1 MIYKFKDLYN
11 PKLYDDSSIV
21 YVTGKYNVFNNIV
34 IDKFIRLSKGDTSI
48 DFDTELFEEFGLSD
62 TNLKSAISNTIDTD
76 TFFDTVYSPPITGKW
91 LTIVDYNTLTK
102 AQLKRLQLYQK
113 DPSPN
118 GILIIRATEY
128 RDYKSLLKDRFI
140 ATSNIVNLIQLSFP
154 NRDTLNKVVR
164 YMFKQR
170 NIIPHSKAVDLF
182 IMRMSSNYNAYT
194 DIMDNIMQQLGSYD
208 RQVEL
213 DYDTLKSL
221 LKGVQFYLLDDF
233 ILTLT
238 LPMKSKNIQRTRKVY
253 SMEQE
258 LIYELG
264 HKGLVYKLRSRVDE
278 LIEMRIAINK
288 GYIPIRVKYSTR
300 EAKER
305 IGENSRLHRLSNYS
319 FKHTAYIASQ
329 TSLKDWLF
337 IRLLLE
343 GTDYE
348 RIIHTIVN
356 RYALSRDR
364 ILNNLTIK
372 NDIDN
377 DMLRLNLIQH

>member
-1 MIYKFKDLYN
+1 MIYKFKDIYN
-11 PKLYDDSSIV
+11 PKLYEDSSIV

-34 IDKFIRLSKGDTSI
+34 IDKFISLSKGDTSI

-62 TNLKSAISNTIDTD
+62 TNLKSAISNTIGTD
-76 TFFDTVYSPPITGKW
+76 TFLDTVYSPPITGKW

-102 AQLKRLQLYQK
+102 AQLKRLQTYQK
-113 DPSPN
+113 DPSSN

-140 ATSNIVNLIQLSFP
+140 STNSNVNLIQLSFP
-154 NRDTLNKVVR
+154 DRTTLREVVR
-164 YMFKQR
+164 GMFISR
-170 NIIPHSKAVDLF
+170 NIIPHSKAIDLF

-194 DIMDNIMQQLGSYD
+194 DIMDNIMQQLGSYN

-213 DYDTLKSL
+213 DYATLKPL
-221 LKGVQFYLLDDF
+221 LKGVQFYMLDDF
-233 ILTLT
+233 ILSLT
-238 LPMKSKNIQRTRKVY
+238 APMKSKKIQRNRKVY

-264 HKGLVYKLRSRVDE
+264 HKGLVYKLRSRLDE

-337 IRLLLE
+337 IRLILE

-348 RIIHTIVN
+348 RIIHSIVN